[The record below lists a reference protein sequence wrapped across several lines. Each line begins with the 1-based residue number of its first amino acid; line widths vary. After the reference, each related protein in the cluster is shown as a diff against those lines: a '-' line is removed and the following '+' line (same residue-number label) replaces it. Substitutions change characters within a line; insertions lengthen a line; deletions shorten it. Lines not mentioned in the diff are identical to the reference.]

1 MLKRPSAQHVPARL
15 EEDSDEQPPR
25 EAVMLVTQPSRV
37 AMQTAPRT
45 RWLAKLRETAP
56 TTRVMVVAVMVS
68 MVAFLDSTVVNLALP
83 ATERELGGGLCL
95 QQWVVDGYLLA
106 LAAAILPGGSISDL
120 FGRVPVMR
128 FGLATFGTGSVLAA
142 SATSPVMLIAGRVIQ
157 GLGAAFLVPGSLAMI
172 NSTFAPTDRHRA
184 IGAWTGWTG
193 TAFAIGPLLGGLA
206 VDLLSWRW
214 IYALSA
220 VPIVIGFALTFWLC
234 PVPRPTHR
242 ASLDVRGAVLAAIGL
257 AATVDALIEAG
268 QHGWSGRIIATLIV
282 GIAALLAF
290 VSWQRRAPH
299 PLIPL
304 RLFTVRNFAAANL
317 VTAFVYGAIAMASL
331 AVALYTQEVAGY
343 CATVAALA
351 TLPNPILSFLF
362 AKRVGGLAARIGPH
376 VFLTAGPILAGLGL
390 LLIRPGAGFN
400 IVTHLLPGTTVLA
413 IGLLLTTT
421 PLGALNLSS
430 VDAARSGIAA
440 AIQNAVGRTSALTS
454 VASVGLIAAGTL
466 TDASFTRLL
475 QIAAA
480 LFFIAA
486 LIATVCVVNPRH
498 GADSALAEAEAAAVA

>member
-1 MLKRPSAQHVPARL
+1 MIA
-15 EEDSDEQPPR
+15 
-25 EAVMLVTQPSRV
+25 TQPSPGIGRP
-37 AMQTAPRT
+37 APRAGL
-45 RWLAKLRETAP
+45 LAKLRQTAP
-56 TTRVMVVAVMVS
+56 TSRVMVVAVMVS

-83 ATERELGGGLCL
+83 ATQRDLGGGLCL

-106 LAAAILPGGSISDL
+106 MAAAILPGGSISDL

-128 FGLATFGTGSVLAA
+128 FGLAAFGCGSVVAA
-142 SATSPVMLIAGRVIQ
+142 TAASPVMLISGRVVQ

-172 NSTFAPTDRHRA
+172 NSTFAPADRHKA
-184 IGAWTGWTG
+184 IGTWTGWTG

-220 VPIVIGFALTFWLC
+220 VPIVIGFALTFWLR
-234 PVPRPTHR
+234 PVPRPTER
-242 ASLDVRGAVLAAIGL
+242 APLDVRGAVLAAIGL

-268 QHGWSGRIIATLIV
+268 QHGWSERIVATLIV
-282 GIAALLAF
+282 GIAAVPAF
-290 VSWQRRAPH
+290 VSWQRRAAH

-304 RLFTVRNFAAANL
+304 RLFAVHNFAAANL

-351 TLPNPILSFLF
+351 TLPNPVLSFLF
-362 AKRVGGLAARIGPH
+362 ARRVGALAARIGPR
-376 VFLTAGPILAGLGL
+376 VFLTTGPILAGLGL
-390 LLIRPGAGFN
+390 LLIRPGHGFN

-440 AIQNAVGRTSALTS
+440 AVQNAVGRTSALTA
-454 VASVGLIAAGTL
+454 VASVGLIAAGRL
-466 TDASFTRLL
+466 TDVSFARLL

-480 LFFIAA
+480 LFFMAA
-486 LIATVCVVNPRH
+486 VIATVRVVNPRH
-498 GADSALAEAEAAAVA
+498 ATESVTCVPADPGHVRR